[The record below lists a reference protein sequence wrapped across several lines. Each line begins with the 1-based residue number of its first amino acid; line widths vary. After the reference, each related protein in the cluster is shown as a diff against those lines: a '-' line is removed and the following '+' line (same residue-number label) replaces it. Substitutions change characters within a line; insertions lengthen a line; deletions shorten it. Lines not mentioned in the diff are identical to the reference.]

1 MKKHI
6 TFILFLLI
14 AVATSAQTLNVVT
27 DNVTYAFPASKVG
40 EMTYKD
46 GTTLTIG
53 GKVFTI
59 SDINKIYVDDSEVTD
74 NEVAVT
80 YNSTNA
86 TVTVAGNVAQ
96 YVTPTVSGAHVSI
109 VQSNTDD
116 VDGNEITYSLSGAS
130 SDGEFYMSG
139 KYKCSIDLN
148 GVSLTNKTPVFSGTA
163 LHIQNG
169 KRVNASVK
177 KGTETP

>member
-59 SDINKIYVDDSEVTD
+59 SDINKMYVDDSEVTD

-96 YVTPTVSGAHVSI
+96 YVLPQSVVLMSASCRATQTMWMGTKSPIHFLAHQATVSF
-109 VQSNTDD
+109 T
-116 VDGNEITYSLSGAS
+116 
-130 SDGEFYMSG
+130 
-139 KYKCSIDLN
+139 
-148 GVSLTNKTPVFSGTA
+148 
-163 LHIQNG
+163 
-169 KRVNASVK
+169 
-177 KGTETP
+177 